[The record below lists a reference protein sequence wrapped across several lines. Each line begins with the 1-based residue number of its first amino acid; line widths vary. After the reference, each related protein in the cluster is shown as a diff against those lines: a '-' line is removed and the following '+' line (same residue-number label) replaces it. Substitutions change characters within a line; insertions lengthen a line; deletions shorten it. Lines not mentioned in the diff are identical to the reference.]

1 MDDHT
6 DDDAEAFDLSGPA
19 ADADEELSQTGAWG
33 GVGARRGPR
42 TSAEGVRIIGAEEA
56 AAAIEAGQVAGRR
69 PEDAPRFGDV
79 PEPPSGPRPE
89 LRFPGVDP
97 SAVEKP
103 PVAETRHRPPPG
115 APPAD
120 GFWGE
125 EPAPS
130 PAAPGGD
137 RYAPSAMSGEP
148 EDDRGFPPPENHE
161 FWSSSDAR
169 GGQPPAPVPSRPVPS
184 SGDTVPLPHWTEPPS
199 GEHPRILP
207 DAEEPAEGD
216 DDLRAWSSLSTGPR
230 WRDHHTDWDE
240 ADFADEILDDPE
252 TRLGALRVGPAEG
265 DDEEAF
271 AFEEPPPPRPRAATP
286 APPSTRRPSR
296 PGARRPP
303 ATLARRPAGRTRRD
317 GPSGPTG
324 GGTGGGNGGGTGVT
338 SRVVTGVV
346 AFAVVLV
353 AALVGPA
360 ALVFLVAAVLVLA
373 VAEFY
378 QAVRTAGHHP
388 ATLLG
393 VVSTAALVGAVY
405 WQGFEGFQLVLFLF
419 LTFTFLWYLS
429 GVVRG
434 RPLVNIAVT
443 LLGFLYVAVLGSFAA
458 LLLKFP
464 LDHGIGLLL
473 GAVIATAAYDIGAF
487 FAGSWAGRTPLAPDI
502 SPGKTVEGLVGA
514 CFLTLAACLIVVGNI
529 DPWNTGRAFLL
540 ALVAMVA
547 APLGDLC
554 ESMLKR
560 DLDVKDMGSLLPGH
574 GGILDRIDA
583 LLFVV
588 PATYYV
594 VRYLKFF

>member
-1 MDDHT
+1 VDDHN

-19 ADADEELSQTGAWG
+19 ADADEELSQSGAWG

-56 AAAIEAGQVAGRR
+56 AAAIEAGQVTGRR

-103 PVAETRHRPPPG
+103 PVAEPNRPPPP
-115 APPAD
+115 PPAE

-125 EPAPS
+125 EPPPS
-130 PAAPGGD
+130 PSAPGVG
-137 RYAPSAMSGEP
+137 RYDPPAMPREP
-148 EDDRGFPPPENHE
+148 EDDRAFPSPENHE
-161 FWSSSDAR
+161 FWNSGDAP
-169 GGQPPAPVPSRPVPS
+169 GGESPGSGPGPAPP
-184 SGDTVPLPHWTEPPS
+184 SGDTMPLPHWTEPPS

-207 DAEEPAEGD
+207 DAEEPAEAD

-265 DDEEAF
+265 DDEEEF
-271 AFEEPPPPRPRAATP
+271 PFEDAPAPPPRAVAP
-286 APPSTRRPSR
+286 APPAAPPRPSR
-296 PGARRPP
+296 PGGRRPPPPLGRRPP
-303 ATLARRPAGRTRRD
+303 ARA
-317 GPSGPTG
+317 G
-324 GGTGGGNGGGTGVT
+324 GGRATAGGGGGDGGGGGGGGVT
-338 SRVVTGVV
+338 SRVITGVV
-346 AFAVVLV
+346 AFAVVLL
-353 AALVGPA
+353 AAMIGPA
-360 ALVFLVAAVLVLA
+360 AFVFLIAAVLVLA

-405 WQGFEGFQLVLFLF
+405 WQAFEGFQLVLLLF
-419 LTFTFLWYLS
+419 LVFTFLWYLS

-434 RPLVNIAVT
+434 RPVVNIAVT
-443 LLGFLYVAVLGSFAA
+443 VLGFLYVGVLGSFAA

-560 DLDVKDMGSLLPGH
+560 DLNVKDMGSLLPGH

>member
-1 MDDHT
+1 MDDKT
-6 DDDAEAFDLSGPA
+6 NDDAESFDLSGPA
-19 ADADEELSQTGAWG
+19 ADADEELSQSGAWG

-56 AAAIEAGQVAGRR
+56 AAAIEAGQVTGRR

-97 SAVEKP
+97 AAVEKP
-103 PVAETRHRPPPG
+103 PVVEPPLRPPPPTG
-115 APPAD
+115 D
-120 GFWGE
+120 GFWGD

-130 PAAPGGD
+130 PSASGGA
-137 RYAPSAMSGEP
+137 RYAQPAMSREP
-148 EDDRGFPPPENHE
+148 DDDRGFPSPENHE
-161 FWSSSDAR
+161 FWDAGEVP
-169 GGQPPAPVPSRPVPS
+169 GGGEPPGPPPAG
-184 SGDTVPLPHWTEPPS
+184 GDTAPLPHWTEPPS
-199 GEHPRILP
+199 GEYPRILP
-207 DAEEPAEGD
+207 DAEEPPETD

-240 ADFADEILDDPE
+240 ADFDDDILDDPE

-265 DDEEAF
+265 DDDEEFGFEEAP
-271 AFEEPPPPRPRAATP
+271 APPPRAVAP
-286 APPSTRRPSR
+286 APPAAPRRPSR
-296 PGARRPP
+296 PGGRRPP
-303 ATLARRPAGRTRRD
+303 APLARRPAGRT
-317 GPSGPTG
+317 GPAGPGGPG
-324 GGTGGGNGGGTGVT
+324 GGGDGGGGSDVA

-346 AFAVVLV
+346 VFAVVLV
-353 AALVGPA
+353 AAMIGPA
-360 ALVFLVAAVLVLA
+360 AFVFLVAAVLVLA

-405 WQGFEGFQLVLFLF
+405 WQAFEGFQLVLFLF
-419 LTFTFLWYLS
+419 LVFTFLWYLA

-434 RPLVNIAVT
+434 RPVVNIAVT
-443 LLGFLYVAVLGSFAA
+443 VLGFLYVGVLGSFAA

-487 FAGSWAGRTPLAPDI
+487 FAGSWARRTPLAPDI
-502 SPGKTVEGLVGA
+502 SPGKTLEGLVGA

-560 DLDVKDMGSLLPGH
+560 DLNVKDMGTLLPGH

>member
-6 DDDAEAFDLSGPA
+6 HDDAEAFELSGPA
-19 ADADEELSQTGAWG
+19 ADADEELSQSGAWG

-56 AAAIEAGQVAGRR
+56 AAAIEAGQVTGRR

-103 PVAETRHRPPPG
+103 PVVEPPQRPTPPPV
-115 APPAD
+115 PPPTE

-130 PAAPGGD
+130 PPPSAGG
-137 RYAPSAMSGEP
+137 RYAPSAMSRES
-148 EDDRGFPPPENHE
+148 EDDRRFPSPENHE
-161 FWSSSDAR
+161 FWNTGDAP
-169 GGQPPAPVPSRPVPS
+169 GGEPSGPLPS
-184 SGDTVPLPHWTEPPS
+184 SADTAPLPHWTEPPS

-207 DAEEPAEGD
+207 DAEEAAEGD

-240 ADFADEILDDPE
+240 ADFGDDILDDPE

-265 DDEEAF
+265 EEEEEVPFEEA
-271 AFEEPPPPRPRAATP
+271 P
-286 APPSTRRPSR
+286 APPSRPAASAPPAAARRPSR
-296 PGARRPP
+296 PGGRRPP
-303 ATLARRPAGRTRRD
+303 ATLPRRPTGGAGP
-317 GPSGPTG
+317 GSPGGPTG
-324 GGTGGGNGGGTGVT
+324 SGGGGGSEVA
-338 SRVVTGVV
+338 SRVITGAV

-353 AALVGPA
+353 AAMIGPGA
-360 ALVFLVAAVLVLA
+360 FVFLVAAVLVLA

-405 WQGFEGFQLVLFLF
+405 WQAFEGFQLVLFLF
-419 LTFTFLWYLS
+419 LVFTFLWYLA

-434 RPLVNIAVT
+434 RPVMNIAVT
-443 LLGFLYVAVLGSFAA
+443 ILGFLYVGVLGSFAA

-514 CFLTLAACLIVVGNI
+514 CFVTLAACLIVVGNI
-529 DPWNTGRAFLL
+529 EPWNTGRAFLL

-560 DLDVKDMGSLLPGH
+560 DLNVKDMGTLLPGH

>member
-1 MDDHT
+1 VDDHPDNDT
-6 DDDAEAFDLSGPA
+6 EAFDLSGPA
-19 ADADEELSQTGAWG
+19 ADADEELSQRGAWG

-42 TSAEGVRIIGAEEA
+42 ASAEGVRIIGAEEA
-56 AAAIEAGQVAGRR
+56 AAAIEAGQVTGRR

-79 PEPPSGPRPE
+79 PQPPSGPRPE

-103 PVAETRHRPPPG
+103 PVVEPPHRPPPS
-115 APPAD
+115 PVEES
-120 GFWGE
+120 FWGE

-130 PAAPGGD
+130 PPPSGRG
-137 RYAPSAMSGEP
+137 RYAPPAMSREP
-148 EDDRGFPPPENHE
+148 DDDRGFPSPENHE
-161 FWSSSDAR
+161 FWDSGDAP
-169 GGQPPAPVPSRPVPS
+169 GAGSPGAGAPGPVPPP
-184 SGDTVPLPHWTEPPS
+184 GDAAPLPHWTEPPS

-207 DAEEPAEGD
+207 DTEEPSDPD
-216 DDLRAWSSLSTGPR
+216 DDLGAWSSLSTGPR

-240 ADFADEILDDPE
+240 ADFADDSLDDPE
-252 TRLGALRVGPAEG
+252 TRLGALRVGPAE
-265 DDEEAF
+265 DEDEEAF
-271 AFEEPPPPRPRAATP
+271 PFEEAPPPPPPRAVAP
-286 APPSTRRPSR
+286 APPSAPRRPSR
-296 PGARRPP
+296 PGGRRPP
-303 ATLARRPAGRTRRD
+303 ATLPRRPARPAGPT
-317 GPSGPTG
+317 GPSGGGGDDGG
-324 GGTGGGNGGGTGVT
+324 GGTDVT
-338 SRVVTGVV
+338 SRVITGVV
-346 AFAVVLV
+346 AFAVLLV
-353 AALVGPA
+353 AAMIGPG
-360 ALVFLVAAVLVLA
+360 ALVFLVAAVLVLG

-378 QAVRTAGHHP
+378 QAARTAGHHP

-405 WQGFEGFQLVLFLF
+405 WQALEGFQLVLVLF
-419 LTFTFLWYLS
+419 LVFTFLWYLS
-429 GVVRG
+429 GVVRA
-434 RPLVNIAVT
+434 RPVANIAVT
-443 LLGFLYVAVLGSFAA
+443 VLGFLYVGVLGSFAA

-560 DLDVKDMGSLLPGH
+560 DLNVKDMGTLLPGH